1 VTAPLVVFAVGN
13 PSRGDD
19 AIGPVICGRLAKW
32 LENEELADR
41 VELIED
47 FQLNIEHALDL
58 RNRELALFIDAGQNT
73 PAPFIFARIY
83 PSTATAHTT
92 HALPPEAVL
101 QVYRQ
106 MEDREPPPAFVLCV
120 RGEGFELGAELTQAA
135 QAGIAAAM
143 LVLERLILRPSLADW
158 GAWIRVS
165 EVDGCSEPGDAC
177 NLAKA
182 ALLSAD
188 REFPPPA
195 KSGRGSSYP
204 KAVV

>member
-1 VTAPLVVFAVGN
+1 MTAPLVVFAVGN

-32 LENEELADR
+32 LENEGLTER

-58 RNRELALFIDAGQNT
+58 QGRELVLFIDAGQNT
-73 PAPFIFARIY
+73 PTPFIFARIY

-106 MEDREPPPAFVLCV
+106 MEDKEPPPSFVLCV
-120 RGEGFELGAELTQAA
+120 RGEGFELGADLTPAA
-135 QAGIAAAM
+135 MAGIEAAM
-143 LVLERLILRPSLADW
+143 DLLERLIQKPNLDDW
-158 GAWIRVS
+158 YS
-165 EVDGCSEPGDAC
+165 
-177 NLAKA
+177 
-182 ALLSAD
+182 
-188 REFPPPA
+188 
-195 KSGRGSSYP
+195 
-204 KAVV
+204 